1 MRTTRAAT
9 MKASNQGTVNL
20 SQSASGGGGS
30 GTGSGGNSA
39 TRQQARGQDICS
51 TVDVRALRV
60 CVYARVGV
68 SECAVWLKRSGTL
81 IPHIRDPRVR
91 WLFTPFDARAD
102 IILYPCR
109 SPHGGRLK
117 DPMTWLHAQG
127 PSACSRQGPNGSAQ
141 GARKWEG

>member
-1 MRTTRAAT
+1 

-81 IPHIRDPRVR
+81 IPHGWAGD
-91 WLFTPFDARAD
+91 
-102 IILYPCR
+102 
-109 SPHGGRLK
+109 G
-117 DPMTWLHAQG
+117 Q
-127 PSACSRQGPNGSAQ
+127 PNGKRKIAKANQSAN
-141 GARKWEG
+141 GIGIPTVAKPKGHTAKHETKGGFFRFT